1 MHSMND
7 QAKYIIGTS
16 GYSFKDW
23 VGVFYPD
30 GTQGRDMLSC
40 YVQHFETVE
49 LNFSYYRMPSAATL
63 DAMAAKTPD
72 GFTFW
77 IKANQETTH
86 KGNRAVA
93 GEFLE
98 SLGPMISRDK
108 LAGVLM
114 QFPQS
119 FHRTVAN
126 RKYLAATLGDFS
138 AVPIAVEFRHR
149 SWLAPETNDG
159 LRRRNVTL
167 VIPDVP
173 ELDGLYHSGPAVTSS
188 TGYLRLHSRNAA
200 KWYAGGPERYDWN
213 YTTKEIEEL
222 IGRWSDAAGQVD
234 KVYTFFNNCHKGQAA
249 KNAEAMRQI
258 LEQI

>member
-1 MHSMND
+1 MAD
-7 QAKYIIGTS
+7 RKYIIGTS

-23 VGVFYPD
+23 VGTFYPD
-30 GTQGRDMLSC
+30 GTQARDMLGC

-63 DAMAAKTPD
+63 DAMARKTPD
-72 GFTFW
+72 GFNFW

-86 KGNRAVA
+86 KQNRAVA

-98 SLGPMISRDK
+98 SLSPMISRDK

-126 RKYLAATLGDFS
+126 RKYLAATLEDFAS
-138 AVPIAVEFRHR
+138 VPTAVEFRHF
-149 SWLAPETNDG
+149 SWVEPSAADG
-159 LRRRNVTL
+159 LRQRNVTL

-173 ELDGLYHSGPAVTSS
+173 ELDGLYRSGPLATSS
-188 TGYLRLHSRNAA
+188 TGYLRLHFRNAS
-200 KWYAGGPERYDWN
+200 KWYAGGAERYDWN
-213 YTTKEIEEL
+213 YTTDEIKEL
-222 IGRWSDAAGQVD
+222 LDLWSDTAAEVD
-234 KVYTFFNNCHKGQAA
+234 KMYTFFNNCHRGQAA

-258 LEQI
+258 LQQI

>member
-1 MHSMND
+1 MAG
-7 QAKYIIGTS
+7 QKYIIGTS

-23 VGVFYPD
+23 VGTFYPD
-30 GTQGRDMLSC
+30 GTQGRDMLGC
-40 YVQHFETVE
+40 YVRHFETVE

-63 DAMAAKTPD
+63 DAMARKTPD
-72 GFTFW
+72 GFNFW

-86 KGNRAVA
+86 KHNRAVA

-98 SLGPMISRDK
+98 ALAPMISQDK

-126 RKYLAATLGDFS
+126 RKYLATTLEDFAS
-138 AVPIAVEFRHR
+138 VPTAVEFRHF
-149 SWLAPETNDG
+149 SWAEPATTEG
-159 LRRRNVTL
+159 LRKRNVTL

-173 ELDGLYHSGPAVTSS
+173 DLDGLYRSGPQATSS
-188 TGYLRLHSRNAA
+188 TAYLRLHSRNAS
-200 KWYAGGPERYDWN
+200 KWYSGGAERYDWN
-213 YTTKEIEEL
+213 YTTEEIEEL
-222 IGRWSDAAGQVD
+222 LGTWSDTADQVD

-249 KNAEAMRQI
+249 KNAEAMRQT

>member
-1 MHSMND
+1 MAD
-7 QAKYIIGTS
+7 AKHIIGTS

-23 VGVFYPD
+23 VGTFYPD
-30 GTQGRDMLSC
+30 GTQSRDMLSC
-40 YVQHFETVE
+40 YVRHFETVE

-63 DAMAAKTPD
+63 DAMARKTPD

-86 KGNRAVA
+86 KHNRAVA

-98 SLGPMISRDK
+98 SLDPLISRDK

-126 RKYLAATLGDFS
+126 RKYLAATLDDF
-138 AVPIAVEFRHR
+138 ATVPAAVEFRHF
-149 SWLAPETNDG
+149 SWCDPAVVDG

-173 ELDGLYHSGPAVTSS
+173 DLDGLYRSGPLATSA
-188 TGYLRLHSRNAA
+188 TGYLRLHSRNAS
-200 KWYAGGPERYDWN
+200 KWYAGGAERYDWN
-213 YTTKEIEEL
+213 YTNDQIKEFL
-222 IGRWSDAAGQVD
+222 DLWSDTASQVD
-234 KVYTFFNNCHKGQAA
+234 KMYTFFNNCHKGQAA
-249 KNAEAMRQI
+249 KNAEAMRRI

>member
-1 MHSMND
+1 MAG
-7 QAKYIIGTS
+7 QKYIIGTS

-30 GTQGRDMLSC
+30 GTQSCDMLGL
-40 YVQHFETVE
+40 YVRRFETVE
-49 LNFSYYRMPSAATL
+49 LNFSYYRMPAAAAL
-63 DAMAAKTPD
+63 EAMANKAPD

-86 KGNRAVA
+86 KGNREVA
-93 GEFLE
+93 GEFIEAL
-98 SLGPMISRDK
+98 SPLISQDK

-126 RKYLAATLGDFS
+126 RKYLAATLEDFAS
-138 AVPIAVEFRHR
+138 VPVAVEFRHC
-149 SWLAPETNDG
+149 SWLALSTGDG
-159 LRRRNVTL
+159 LRQRNVTL

-173 ELDGLYHSGPAVTSS
+173 ELDGLYRGGPAVTSS

-200 KWYAGGPERYDWN
+200 KWYAGVAERYDWN
-213 YTTKEIEEL
+213 YTNEEIKEIL
-222 IGRWSDAAGQVD
+222 DRWSDTAGQVD
-234 KVYTFFNNCHKGQAA
+234 RMYAFFNNCHHGQAA
-249 KNAEAMRQI
+249 QNAEAMRRILKQI
-258 LEQI
+258 